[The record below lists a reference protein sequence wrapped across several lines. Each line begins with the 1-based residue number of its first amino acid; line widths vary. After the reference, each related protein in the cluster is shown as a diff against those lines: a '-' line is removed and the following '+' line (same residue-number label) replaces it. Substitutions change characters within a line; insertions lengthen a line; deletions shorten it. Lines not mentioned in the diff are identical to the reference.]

1 MLLATTAER
10 EGSVGGAESGS
21 KWRQTAKDDGELRRT
36 SGELASGNAHVG
48 HAAERRCIP
57 RLRIQPVLSAR
68 PRLCTGGPAQTDAHR
83 PSSQPGSHLFSQRH
97 GVWLPTQCGVT
108 LHMPQ
113 QPRPCGAKVWTLQCG
128 DMVLT
133 AVMGRSFA
141 SSVGVPPSDQDGW
154 HCGRDALEVGGGS
167 RPVDAGNGGSA
178 NSLTG
183 SRTAIRM
190 ADSYKR
196 ASWEK
201 KRWPM
206 HRGLLHICRP
216 LLRCWGTRRA
226 STVGCFRTGR
236 QAAVAMEHGWNNGAE
251 RRANGGQ
258 AEC

>member
-1 MLLATTAER
+1 MWATLL
-10 EGSVGGAESGS
+10 SVGAFRDCGFSLFCQRVHASAPAA
-21 KWRQTAKDDGELRRT
+21 QRRMT
-36 SGELASGNAHVG
+36 PTDPHRSLARVDSPNGMVYG
-48 HAAERRCIP
+48 
-57 RLRIQPVLSAR
+57 
-68 PRLCTGGPAQTDAHR
+68 
-83 PSSQPGSHLFSQRH
+83 
-97 GVWLPTQCGVT
+97 LPIRCGVT

-113 QPRPCGAKVWTLQCG
+113 QQRPCGARIWTLQCG

-141 SSVGVPPSDQDGW
+141 SSVGVPPSEQDGW

-178 NSLTG
+178 NSFTG

-190 ADSYKR
+190 ANSYKR

-251 RRANGGQ
+251 RTTNRGK
-258 AEC
+258 AED

>member
-1 MLLATTAER
+1 MQLATTAER

-21 KWRQTAKDDGELRRT
+21 KWRQTAKDDGKLRRT

-68 PRLCTGGPAQTDAHR
+68 PCHCTGGPAQTDTHR
-83 PSSQPGSHLFSQRH
+83 PSSQPGSHRFSQRH
-97 GVWLPTQCGVT
+97 GVWASHPMRGNPAYAATTTSMWGEGMDVAVWG
-108 LHMPQ
+108 HGFDS
-113 QPRPCGAKVWTLQCG
+113 RHGAELCVEC
-128 DMVLT
+128 
-133 AVMGRSFA
+133 
-141 SSVGVPPSDQDGW
+141 GVPPSEQDGW

-178 NSLTG
+178 NSSTG

-190 ADSYKR
+190 ANSYKR

-201 KRWPM
+201 KWWPM

-216 LLRCWGTRRA
+216 SLRRWRT

-236 QAAVAMEHGWNNGAE
+236 QAAVAMEQVCNNGAE
-251 RRANGGQ
+251 RTTNGGQ
-258 AEC
+258 AES